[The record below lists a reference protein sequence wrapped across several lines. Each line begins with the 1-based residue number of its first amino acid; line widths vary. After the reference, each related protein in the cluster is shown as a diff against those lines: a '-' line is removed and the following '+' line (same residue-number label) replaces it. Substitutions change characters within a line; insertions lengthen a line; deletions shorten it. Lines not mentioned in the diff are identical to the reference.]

1 MLASPAEL
9 GIGLSL
15 AIVKS
20 YTLQKQTDLQHLS
33 ALKLFC
39 MQGIQKK
46 LDWSLISGYPNFF
59 PPWKLRYVSFN
70 TKSFFVQ
77 FLGTEI

>member
-33 ALKLFC
+33 TLKLFC
-39 MQGIQKK
+39 MQGIQK
-46 LDWSLISGYPNFF
+46 N
-59 PPWKLRYVSFN
+59 
-70 TKSFFVQ
+70 
-77 FLGTEI
+77 